1 MHLGGKVKTPTSA
14 IPSSSQPQ
22 TRLPRSAL
30 GFTLVELLVV
40 FAIGA
45 LLTAIVPIAF
55 DRMRESAQYRE
66 TLRAILTDLRTA
78 RYRAMSESRE
88 IRFNVDLPGRS
99 YGIAGAAM
107 HELPKPLELK
117 ATVATIELGEDNVAS
132 IRFLPSGGATGGS
145 IDIVRPSGA
154 GTRIDVD
161 WFSGRASQQALSP

>member
-1 MHLGGKVKTPTSA
+1 MHLVGKVKTPTSA

-88 IRFNVDLPGRS
+88 VRFNVDLPGRS
-99 YGIAGAAM
+99 SGIAGAAM
-107 HELPKPLELK
+107 HELP
-117 ATVATIELGEDNVAS
+117 
-132 IRFLPSGGATGGS
+132 
-145 IDIVRPSGA
+145 
-154 GTRIDVD
+154 
-161 WFSGRASQQALSP
+161 